1 MEYTIAYIFVG
12 LAVLLICCAGIYF
25 SITDGTNTHSDNKY
39 IVKKITD
46 NIKNKITYRVCR
58 REYHAHIGYIEKTLK
73 VFEKEELAKELA
85 KKLMTDGEMKEEILY
100 VENKQ
105 INNN

>member
-1 MEYTIAYIFVG
+1 MEYTIANILIGVFII
-12 LAVLLICCAGIYF
+12 LAIAAIII
-25 SITDGTNTHSDNKY
+25 SINDSNTHNDNKY
-39 IVKKITD
+39 YVKKITD
-46 NIKNKITYRVCR
+46 NIKNTITYRVCK
-58 REYHAHIGYIEKTLK
+58 REYYSHVGYIEKTLK

-100 VENKQ
+100 IENKQ